1 MSLPALHALRQRF
14 PEAHIAVLARPWV
27 ADVYGRETFANE
39 VIPYISPR
47 GWTDL
52 AGKWRIAQDLRARNF
67 DTAII
72 LPNAFEAAALVWMAA
87 IPRRI
92 GYARDAR
99 SFLLTT
105 AVKVPSKDVIPR
117 HERFYYLELLRR
129 AGIIEQI
136 PDSDDIRLGGA
147 AEARLAGEA
156 RFGAL
161 GLRDVTGV
169 SPGAAFG
176 TAKRWLPERFAEAV
190 AQLGRPAALF
200 GSKEERELCEGI
212 AAELRARGIRVHN
225 FAGETTLAEY
235 IDLTAACRVYLTNDS
250 GSMHIASALNVP
262 TVAVFGATDHVG
274 TGPTGALA
282 RVVREQVECSPCL
295 LRECPIDHRCMT
307 AVTSDRVVREANE
320 LISLSRQ

>member
-99 SFLLTT
+99 GFLLTT

-161 GLRDVTGV
+161 GLTDVTGV

-212 AAELRARGIRVHN
+212 AAELRTRGIRVHN